1 MIFETKNVKK
11 KIAEYK
17 KKSYQLYVG
26 EEYVQCCI
34 QPTLYANRTGE
45 SIYTAHIE

>member
-11 KIAEYK
+11 KAEYK

-26 EEYVQCCI
+26 EEHVQGC
-34 QPTLYANRTGE
+34 QPQISKRGIFDAKKR
-45 SIYTAHIE
+45 SF